1 MKTDKLF
8 RYAVSGLVLGI
19 FAIFCAV
26 ITERYVF
33 ASNQAAVQTDDLSGN
48 QQPQVQAQPSEA
60 NPMQEPEQIEEPQRV
75 EQADEAPP
83 QQNEPDEI
91 EQVEAPPL
99 NQ

>member
-8 RYAVSGLVLGI
+8 RYAVSGLVIGI
-19 FAIFCAV
+19 FAIVCAV
-26 ITERYVF
+26 MTERCVF
-33 ASNQAAVQTDDLSGN
+33 AANQAAVQTDDLNGN
-48 QQPQVQAQPSEA
+48 QQQTQIQPSEA

-75 EQADEAPP
+75 EQADEAP
-83 QQNEPDEI
+83 QQNEPDEV